1 MRSEKTTATSILVVL
16 LIYVFMAGNI
26 SGELALCIGANGHVA
41 LEPVIHEYCH
51 NHPHIEQNDPSS
63 MEHEHDE
70 HLENPHCK
78 PCIDIPIFI
87 GPTDHCK
94 PCIDIPIFIGPT
106 DHRLP
111 IKPVKPNPNALVSL
125 LEPELITN
133 YSFILPAIPR
143 RFYSAMDENC
153 FLRSIILLV

>member
-1 MRSEKTTATSILVVL
+1 MRSKKTTATSILIVL
-16 LIYVFMAGNI
+16 LIYVFMAGNT
-26 SGELALCIGANGHVA
+26 SGGFVLCVGANGHVA
-41 LEPVIHEYCH
+41 LEPVMHECCR
-51 NHPHIEQNDPSS
+51 NHPPAEQNHPSS
-63 MEHEHDE
+63 MEDGHSEHMESPD
-70 HLENPHCK
+70 
-78 PCIDIPIFI
+78 
-87 GPTDHCK
+87 CK

-125 LEPELITN
+125 LEPKVITN

-143 RFYSAMDENC
+143 RFYSAMDENR